1 MASHREPRGSARKRI
16 WLARWVCLDAG
27 SNLARVAPEAERA
40 AAAGAELCVFPE
52 SFLHGYTRQ
61 VAPSAARAVFAR
73 ISAAH
78 PEIVFAFGSIS
89 EDGRN
94 RMTLW
99 RGGEERVRYDKVHLF
114 EPNDEHTIWVPGE
127 RYVAADLGGWIVGL
141 VNCNDIRFPEQS
153 RALRLSARCDAL
165 LAVAW
170 WPWRRDHVWSTLL
183 RARAI
188 ENGVFTIGCCVTGSA
203 FPGEEFAGA
212 GNHVFDPLGE
222 PVRTADDHLYE
233 LDLGRAGQLVV
244 DPLLTYRE
252 VSIVE
257 TVTLTA

>member
-1 MASHREPRGSARKRI
+1 MSSPNVGSRAKRVY
-16 WLARWVCLDAG
+16 LSRWVCLDPA
-27 SNLARVAPEAERA
+27 SNLARIAPEAARA
-40 AAAGAELCVFPE
+40 AGSGADLCVFPE
-52 SFLHGYTRQ
+52 SFLHGYTRH
-61 VAPSAARAVFAR
+61 VPPVSAREAFAAA
-73 ISAAH
+73 SAAH
-78 PEIVFAFGSIS
+78 PGVVFAFGSLS

-99 RGGEERVRYDKVHLF
+99 RGGREQARYDKVHLF
-114 EPNDEHTIWVPGE
+114 EPNREHEIWQPGD
-127 RYVAADLGGWIVGL
+127 RYVAADLGDWTLGL
-141 VNCNDIRFPEQS
+141 VNCNDIRFPEQA

-188 ENGVFTIGCCVTGSA
+188 ENGVFTIGCCVAASA

-222 PVRTADDHLYE
+222 PVRTPDDGVYD
-233 LDLGRAGQLVV
+233 LDLARAAELIV
-244 DPLLTYRE
+244 DPLRTFRE
-252 VSIVE
+252 VA
-257 TVTLTA
+257 TLDVVPVR